1 MAIPATWSVAWER
14 SRGAGHD
21 LAGKTY
27 DVAYNA
33 PAGTT
38 LLAAEAAVPYGSY
51 YTGQSGDWGAR
62 LRDVAA
68 QPDRRT
74 KEVLVSYHYAPPT
87 VEEALLLDTNKVLVE
102 VRSSNFSYRP
112 VADLNSDYVWH
123 TVWMDLGGV
132 ASWKWE
138 PIKGAG
144 VKFDERLQFRTRFA
158 RDYGMGAN
166 LLSYQNTVL
175 GAYYQ
180 QYWMVPTGSLRFATF
195 TKYRAPTVEKLQM
208 YDCLMEY
215 MPGGWNK
222 ETQVQK
228 YVYRTYQI
236 ELLTSAGASLSPV
249 KYKEVGDWYP
259 VGNPYYASFYPSKQ
273 WPLVLGQFDW

>member
-1 MAIPATWSVAWER
+1 MAIPATWSIAWAR

-27 DVAYNA
+27 DVAYHA

-38 LLAAEAAVPYGSY
+38 LAIAESAVPYGSY

-102 VRSSNFSYRP
+102 VRSSNFSQRP
-112 VADLNSDYVWH
+112 TVDWNGKEVWFQER
-123 TVWMDLGGV
+123 DPSGGPSV
-132 ASWKWE
+132 KWE
-138 PIKGAG
+138 PVAGAG
-144 VKFDERLQFRTRFA
+144 VRYDERLQFRTRFA

-166 LLSYQNTVL
+166 LLSYQNSVL

-180 QYWMVPTGSLRFATF
+180 QYWNVPTGSLRFATF
-195 TKYRAPTVEKLQM
+195 TKYRAPTVEKLWM
-208 YDCLMEY
+208 YDCVMEY
-215 MPGGWNK
+215 MPGGWDA
-222 ETQVQK
+222 ETLVQK
-228 YVYRTYQI
+228 FEYRGYQI
-236 ELLTSAGASLSPV
+236 ELLDEGGDSFDP
-249 KYKEVGDWYP
+249 KRYKEIGDWYAVDP
-259 VGNPYYASFYPSKQ
+259 SYYAEFYPSKQ
-273 WPLVLGQFDW
+273 WPLVLGIYDF

>member
-38 LLAAEAAVPYGSY
+38 LAAAEAAVPYGSY

-102 VRSSNFSYRP
+102 TRSSNFAYYP
-112 VADLNSDYVWH
+112 VTDWNGDNVWRAMREDDAGS
-123 TVWMDLGGV
+123 V
-132 ASWKWE
+132 KWE
-138 PIKGAG
+138 ITKGAG
-144 VKFDERLQFRTRFA
+144 VKFEERILFRTRFA

-180 QYWMVPTGSLRFATF
+180 QYWMVPTGSLRFAAF
-195 TKYRAPTVEKLQM
+195 TDYRAPTVEKLRV

-215 MPGGWNK
+215 VPGGWNE
-222 ETQVQK
+222 ETEIQK
-228 YVYRTYQI
+228 YVYRVYQI
-236 ELLTSAGASLSPV
+236 ERLDADGASLSPK
-249 KYKEVGDWYP
+249 KYDPVGDWYP
-259 VGNPYYASFYPSKQ
+259 TGNPYYAEFYPAKQ
-273 WPLVLGQFDW
+273 WPLVLGQYDW